1 MFYDVQYHLE
11 TFSTNVTTWFMWLS
25 MWKRY
30 LRHCIV
36 KSYVSISRKKQR
48 LIKHL
53 QKKHTILETSWSS
66 IIATYLI
73 KLLSTRPF
81 SKIYPSNKTQ
91 VFTWP
96 SGVGAVI
103 KTPLSLNWLNWL
115 TTCHV
120 SGVTCHMSR
129 LTWAIPCQRSEKK
142 GQYQKVDF
150 FGWNVKGN
158 TANWWFWSFFVISGC
173 F

>member
-1 MFYDVQYHLE
+1 MFFNVQYRLKI
-11 TFSTNVTTWFMWLS
+11 FSTNVTTWFMWLS
-25 MWKRY
+25 MWKRH

-36 KSYVSISRKKQR
+36 KSCVSISRITENYPT
-48 LIKHL
+48 LA
-53 QKKHTILETSWSS
+53 KKHTILGTSWSS
-66 IIATYLI
+66 VIETYLI

-96 SGVGAVI
+96 SRVGAVI

-129 LTWAIPCQRSEKK
+129 LTWAIPCQRSGKK
-142 GQYQKVDF
+142 VNVKKWIF